1 VAGES
6 LGEKCRQ
13 RLMGVICC
21 YLFDSDQVLPGGGSF
36 PQLFFHVTCG
46 IYALH
51 QDL

>member
-21 YLFDSDQVLPGGGSF
+21 YLFDSYQVLPGGGSF
-36 PQLFFHVTCG
+36 PQLFFHAACE
-46 IYALH
+46 ICALH